1 MHENEKQSTLEPFCQ
16 GVNELLVTGEKLVTS
31 LDGKPDSLDGWKDLK
46 ARFSSFQMRGKD
58 MQGRMFVDVESLTDI
73 MPMVMRVTIALL
85 LSIGF
90 LA

>member
-1 MHENEKQSTLEPFCQ
+1 
-16 GVNELLVTGEKLVTS
+16 
-31 LDGKPDSLDGWKDLK
+31 
-46 ARFSSFQMRGKD
+46 MRRKE

-73 MPMVMRVTIALL
+73 MSMVMRVTIVLL

>member
-1 MHENEKQSTLEPFCQ
+1 
-16 GVNELLVTGEKLVTS
+16 
-31 LDGKPDSLDGWKDLK
+31 
-46 ARFSSFQMRGKD
+46 MRRKE

-73 MPMVMRVTIALL
+73 MPMVMRVTIVLL